1 VPGLDGPPIPHMSD
15 RGSPIAPSRVWANAD
30 FGFTGDGIEP
40 SDPHRRHNPLTDDW
54 VLVAYGRNR
63 RPWRGLIERLDTE
76 EPVVYHPGCY
86 VCPSNTR
93 ASGETNP
100 HYESTFVFTNDFAA
114 LQPTV
119 DPTDVQHGL
128 LKRETH
134 AGTCRVVCYSARHD
148 HRLSIMTP
156 DSIGAVIDVWRQQSE
171 ELGAKYRWV
180 QVFENNG
187 EVMGASNPHPHGQI
201 WAGTFLPTLPAR
213 EDITHYR
220 YAIQHGSSLLLDY
233 LVQEKASSRVVVD
246 SDRWAALVPF
256 WAAWPFETIL
266 IPKRPVHR
274 MVEVEGE
281 ARASLAQMLGEL
293 LARYDNLFQHP
304 FPYSM
309 GWHGAPFA
317 DYDTAHWQLHAHF
330 YPPLLRSASIRK
342 FMVGYELLA
351 EVQRDFSPEE
361 AASRLRELPSTHYTM
376 WPTR

>member
-1 VPGLDGPPIPHMSD
+1 MS
-15 RGSPIAPSRVWANAD
+15 GASSPIKHSTASANAD
-30 FGFTGDGIEP
+30 IGFTGDGIEP
-40 SDPHRRHNPLTDDW
+40 SDPHRRHNPLTDEW
-54 VLVAYGRNR
+54 VLVAFGRNK
-63 RPWRGLIERLDTE
+63 RPWRGLTEGLDNE
-76 EPVVYHPGCY
+76 EPVVYDPDCY
-86 VCPSNTR
+86 LCPSNTR
-93 ASGETNP
+93 ASGESNP

-114 LQPTV
+114 LQPDV

-134 AGTCRVVCYSARHD
+134 AGTCRVVCYSPRHD
-148 HRLSIMTP
+148 ERLSMMTP
-156 DSIGAVIDVWRQQSE
+156 DSIGAVIDVWRQQTE

-201 WAGTFLPTLPAR
+201 WAGTFLPSLPAR
-213 EDITHYR
+213 EDITQHR

-246 SDRWAALVPF
+246 SDHWAALVPY
-256 WAAWPFETIL
+256 WAAWPFETLL

-274 MVEVEGE
+274 MVEVGGE
-281 ARASLAQMLGEL
+281 ERISLAQVLGEL
-293 LARYDNLFQHP
+293 LVRYDNLFQHP

-317 DYDTAHWQLHAHF
+317 DHDTSHWQLHAHF
-330 YPPLLRSASIRK
+330 YPPLLRSAKVRK

-351 EVQRDFSPEE
+351 EVQRDLSPEE
-361 AASRLRELPSTHYTM
+361 AAYRLRGLPSTHYTRR
-376 WPTR
+376 PTR